1 MKRQLHLNLFI
12 QGRGSHEAAWRHP
25 LSSTAEL
32 TDISYY
38 QDLAR
43 RAEEGLFDSIFFA
56 DQLTTNTAQTKSAK
70 ALQVWLEPITMLAAI
85 AVATTRIGL
94 IATGSSTYTEP
105 FNLAR
110 QFASIDH
117 ISQGRAGWN
126 IVTSWMAAAA
136 RNFGDTGQLSHS
148 ERYALA
154 EEHVQIVKGLWD
166 SWADDTIIDDR
177 QNAVFANTDRI
188 RPIDFKGEYFNVAGP
203 LNLPRGPQGHPVLV
217 QAGSSEDGRGFA
229 ARHAEAVFTAHIE
242 KTTAQ
247 AFYSD
252 MKSRVAAK
260 GRRPDQV
267 LILPGLCP
275 TIASTEAEAKRLL
288 LELSNYADV
297 EIAVKYLGTWFGGHD
312 FSHLPLDRPLTV
324 ADFPDLSNIE
334 TSKSRTEMVINLI
347 KREEITLRELLARF
361 AHIGGHYLFAGT
373 AEQVADLIEDWFLD
387 GAADGFN
394 LMPPLLPTMLDIF
407 IDEVVPLLQRRGLF
421 RTEYQGTTL
430 REHYGL
436 ERPASVFV

>member
-312 FSHLPLDRPLTV
+312 FSHLPLDRSLTV